1 MDKVISFNC
10 GIRRH
15 PSIGVDGELSE
26 LVNLIPKNGEL
37 VNVKPMK
44 VFELKDMAGTLVY
57 THSASAGK
65 NYISVRKV
73 TLEGVGVQYTLYY
86 TRYKDHEY
94 IEDGVVMS
102 LMSEPKSVTSVGNV
116 LIVSS
121 ESRLDYALWKD
132 GKYSRTRINDIGFD
146 ISITGKTVLDGTSYE
161 APLDKKEFP
170 YYIGTTSLDASSKQ
184 MSIIYSL
191 ADSLVNEAI
200 NDTNIAGKCFKYITV
215 GLAVMKMFDDSYIA
229 CSNFFTLDPMTSKHG
244 MNAVVFYSEDDKG
257 LAVRVKPSLQEFEV
271 SVKASDITEEEK
283 SLIKSVDIYLSRP
296 TTFIDLER
304 GGVFNLQNEEV
315 FYLKDKEGIEKE
327 IADMVFYKSHSVDI
341 GKVKDGYTIAL
352 TAVSGVEERLRL
364 SDIAS
369 FTFSS
374 NVMFSYNSRLHVAGV
389 KSTPIDMSNVV
400 LNQKSRQKEGDSKG
414 YYNRVSD
421 AYSYTGSFTFNEDL
435 KVEAVIEVD
444 VNDPNT
450 GLYTN
455 RMYTT
460 LQYPLPPILSYPSMY
475 ATEMRLYI
483 VRQTGSN
490 TLYKSFSMK
499 PHNYGNISFAVNAD
513 SDGLSYTQAYKREIG
528 TNTVTSSLQWDIYDG
543 DFSELSNNAKRGET
557 IEERSNILKYSHS
570 GNPFVF
576 PALNTVA
583 VGDGDI
589 IGLSTSAKAVSQGQF
604 GQFPLY
610 TFCTDGVWALNV
622 SSDGSY
628 SARQPISRDVCVNS
642 DSITQID
649 GAVVFVTDQGLK
661 LVQGSEVVLL
671 SSNMNGS
678 NVDEKIYF
686 KPKFFSSY
694 GHAVFDE
701 LVVSES
707 RDFRDII
714 KDSRIAYDYPNS
726 LLRIFPKEST
736 GKYYVFDLTT
746 REFGSVVDLDDKTSI
761 TSIILDYPT
770 PLVCKGRKVYTF
782 ESTSEDNP
790 IRYGLL
796 LTRPITFGEPFA
808 LKKLHDIKLHYTK
821 LSENSKNRMVIYGS
835 NNMADWWVVP
845 SLRMRSFKY
854 YRLAIVTQMTDY
866 DSLSGM
872 IIRYELERTNK
883 LR

>member
-44 VFELKDMAGTLVY
+44 VFELKNMVGTLVY

-65 NYISVRKV
+65 NYISVRKIE
-73 TLEGVGVQYTLYY
+73 LEGVGVQYTLYY
-86 TRYKDHEY
+86 TRYKDGKH
-94 IEDGVVMS
+94 IEGGLVMV

-121 ESRLDYALWKD
+121 ENRLDYALWKD
-132 GKYSRTRINDIGFD
+132 GKYSRTRVNDIGFD
-146 ISITGKTVLDGTSYE
+146 ISITGKTLLGGTPYE
-161 APLDKKEFP
+161 APLDKEEFP
-170 YYIGTTSLDASSKQ
+170 YYLGTTSLDASSKQ
-184 MSIIYSL
+184 LGIIYSL
-191 ADSLVNEAI
+191 ADALVNEAI
-200 NDTNIAGKCFKYITV
+200 NDTNSAGKCFKYITV

-244 MNAVVFYSEDDKG
+244 MNAELFYSEDDKG

-271 SVKASDITEEEK
+271 SVKSSDITEEEK
-283 SLIKSVDIYLSRP
+283 SLIKSVDVYLSRP

-304 GGVFNLQNEEV
+304 GGVFNLLEEL

-327 IADMVFYKSHSVDI
+327 IANMVFYKSHSVDI
-341 GKVKDGYTIAL
+341 GKLKDGDTFTL
-352 TAVSGVEERLRL
+352 TAVSGAEERLRL
-364 SDIAS
+364 SDIVS

-374 NVMFSYNSRLHVAGV
+374 NIMFSYNSRLHVAGV
-389 KSTPIDMSNVV
+389 KSTPIDMSDVV
-400 LNQKSRQKEGDSKG
+400 LNQKSRPQEGDSKG

-421 AYSYTGSFTFNEDL
+421 AYAYSGAKEFDADMT
-435 KVEAVIEVD
+435 VEAVIEVD

-450 GLYTN
+450 GRYTN
-455 RMYTT
+455 RMYTEN

-483 VRQTGSN
+483 VRQSGNNPS
-490 TLYKSFSMK
+490 YKSFSMK

-513 SDGLSYTQAYKREIG
+513 ADGLSYTQAFKREIKTTMVESEHLWEYYYG
-528 TNTVTSSLQWDIYDG
+528 SLPD
-543 DFSELSNNAKRGET
+543 ATKRET

-694 GHAVFDE
+694 GHAVFDK

-726 LLRIFPKEST
+726 LLRIFPKESA

-746 REFGSVVDLDDKTSI
+746 REFGSVVDLDDNTPIK
-761 TSIILDYPT
+761 SIILDYPT
-770 PLVCKGRKVYTF
+770 PLVCKGPKVYTF
-782 ESTSEDNP
+782 ESTSEYNP

-835 NNMADWWVVP
+835 NNMVDWWIVP

-866 DSLSGM
+866 DSLSGI